1 MLSSGNI
8 TFFTKKTETKQRVK
22 GEYESYSRI
31 DGDLGVVSLK
41 DGTALFLS
49 TKKYSIFCD
58 FAFSIT
64 KAQISTFIRAPPH
77 ILKSNHF
84 KMNGGLLIVNL
95 FY

>member
-1 MLSSGNI
+1 VENI
-8 TFFTKKTETKQRVK
+8 TFFTKKAKTKQRVK

-31 DGDLGVVSLK
+31 EGDLGVVSLK

-64 KAQISTFIRAPPH
+64 KAQISTFIRAPPFDLIFH
-77 ILKSNHF
+77 HF
-84 KMNGGLLIVNL
+84 RLNGGY
-95 FY
+95 F